1 MKQYQSPQMKFEELT
16 FFEKIAEK
24 CWGSKSVVF
33 DYPNDDAYI
42 PYTFNLASGCG
53 NISPESVNQW
63 IDNILSDEEFAKWTA
78 DNVNN
83 SSNMANTKLTGF
95 IQVIS

>member
-33 DYPNDDAYI
+33 DN
-42 PYTFNLASGCG
+42 PYTSIHEAEVFTLTSGCG

-63 IDNILSDEEFAKWTA
+63 IDDVLSDEDFMKWTA

-95 IQVIS
+95 TPVNS